1 MLRETKETPKETPK
15 ETTKETPKE
24 TTILKIVEAK
34 FRIAKEN
41 YENARN
47 SPGIVLERN
56 LALYHYGSLRE
67 WINDTTWEV
76 RETTLDKDFY
86 LTIRRINSQDIRLR
100 REELSEAYELLC
112 FVREPASDD

>member
-1 MLRETKETPKETPK
+1 MLRETKETPKETTKAP
-15 ETTKETPKE
+15 TKETI
-24 TTILKIVEAK
+24 ILEIVKAK

-56 LALYHYGSLRE
+56 LALYHYGSLKE
-67 WINDTTWEV
+67 WINDTTLEV

-100 REELSEAYELLC
+100 REELSEAYKLLC
-112 FVREPASDD
+112 FASENLSERSER